1 MQLLTKKVLQ
11 EETDVQI
18 VQLIIAIST
27 ESTELILI
35 FEGWHKVFEK
45 LFESEEYFNEI
56 EKCLIEIRSKNIA
69 DVNL

>member
-35 FEGWHKVFEK
+35 FEG
-45 LFESEEYFNEI
+45 
-56 EKCLIEIRSKNIA
+56 
-69 DVNL
+69 

>member
-56 EKCLIEIRSKNIA
+56 
-69 DVNL
+69 